1 MGRLR
6 QKQKHRT
13 VEEVQE
19 VFLPLTA
26 KNLRT
31 SDKAIPQIHAWIST
45 IRLIIGKRSIESSSP
60 QETYQANNKNNRFF
74 IQTQK

>member
-6 QKQKHRT
+6 QEQKQRT

-26 KNLRT
+26 KILRT
-31 SDKAIPQIHAWIST
+31 SDKAI
-45 IRLIIGKRSIESSSP
+45 
-60 QETYQANNKNNRFF
+60 ANFTLGFR
-74 IQTQK
+74 QPD

>member
-6 QKQKHRT
+6 QEQKQRT

-26 KNLRT
+26 KNLLT
-31 SDKAIPQIHAWIST
+31 NDKAI
-45 IRLIIGKRSIESSSP
+45 
-60 QETYQANNKNNRFF
+60 ANLTLTFRQPN
-74 IQTQK
+74 

>member
-6 QKQKHRT
+6 QEKNLRT

-31 SDKAIPQIHAWIST
+31 SDKDI
-45 IRLIIGKRSIESSSP
+45 
-60 QETYQANNKNNRFF
+60 ANFTLEF
-74 IQTQK
+74 QQPD

>member
-6 QKQKHRT
+6 QEKNQRI

-26 KNLRT
+26 K
-31 SDKAIPQIHAWIST
+31 ISVPA
-45 IRLIIGKRSIESSSP
+45 IRLSP
-60 QETYQANNKNNRFF
+60 ISHLDFDNQIDHREKKHRVR
-74 IQTQK
+74 

>member
-13 VEEVQE
+13 AEEVQE

-26 KNLRT
+26 KILRIR
-31 SDKAIPQIHAWIST
+31 DKAI
-45 IRLIIGKRSIESSSP
+45 
-60 QETYQANNKNNRFF
+60 ANFTLGF
-74 IQTQK
+74 QQPD

>member
-6 QKQKHRT
+6 QEKNQRI

-26 KNLRT
+26 KYYLCTNHNGLVGFN
-31 SDKAIPQIHAWIST
+31 
-45 IRLIIGKRSIESSSP
+45 II
-60 QETYQANNKNNRFF
+60 
-74 IQTQK
+74 

>member
-6 QKQKHRT
+6 QEKNQRI

-26 KNLRT
+26 KILRT
-31 SDKAIPQIHAWIST
+31 SDKAI
-45 IRLIIGKRSIESSSP
+45 
-60 QETYQANNKNNRFF
+60 ANFTLGSQQPN
-74 IQTQK
+74 

>member
-6 QKQKHRT
+6 QEQKQRT

-31 SDKAIPQIHAWIST
+31 SDKAIDSFTLGFRQPDWS
-45 IRLIIGKRSIESSSP
+45 
-60 QETYQANNKNNRFF
+60 
-74 IQTQK
+74 

>member
-26 KNLRT
+26 KYSSYLR
-31 SDKAIPQIHAWIST
+31 
-45 IRLIIGKRSIESSSP
+45 
-60 QETYQANNKNNRFF
+60 
-74 IQTQK
+74 

>member
-6 QKQKHRT
+6 QEQKQRT

-26 KNLRT
+26 KNIRK
-31 SDKAIPQIHAWIST
+31 SDKAI
-45 IRLIIGKRSIESSSP
+45 
-60 QETYQANNKNNRFF
+60 ANFTLGFR
-74 IQTQK
+74 QQG

>member
-6 QKQKHRT
+6 QEQKQRT
-13 VEEVQE
+13 VEEVHE

-31 SDKAIPQIHAWIST
+31 SDKAITNFTLGFPQ
-45 IRLIIGKRSIESSSP
+45 P
-60 QETYQANNKNNRFF
+60 D
-74 IQTQK
+74 

>member
-6 QKQKHRT
+6 QEQKQRT

-31 SDKAIPQIHAWIST
+31 SDKAI
-45 IRLIIGKRSIESSSP
+45 
-60 QETYQANNKNNRFF
+60 ANFTF
-74 IQTQK
+74 GFQHSD

>member
-1 MGRLR
+1 MLSDLNRKDRLR
-6 QKQKHRT
+6 QEQKQRT

-31 SDKAIPQIHAWIST
+31 SDKAI
-45 IRLIIGKRSIESSSP
+45 
-60 QETYQANNKNNRFF
+60 ANFTLGFR
-74 IQTQK
+74 QPD

>member
-6 QKQKHRT
+6 QEQKQRT

-26 KNLRT
+26 KILRT
-31 SDKAIPQIHAWIST
+31 SDKAIATFTLGFRQPD
-45 IRLIIGKRSIESSSP
+45 
-60 QETYQANNKNNRFF
+60 
-74 IQTQK
+74 